1 MVALT
6 TRYRFSVEDYHRMA
20 DSGILATDDRLELI
34 NGEIISMSPIGSR
47 HIAVVNH
54 LTQYLVS
61 MCKAKALVQV
71 QNPILLGDHSEP
83 EPDLSVVKPRDDY
96 YASGLPTASDTLLV
110 IEVADATLEYDR
122 QIKLPLYARHSIAEA
137 WLVDLVTNRVEVHRQ
152 PTREGYEQMQRFEGD
167 QVVVSQSF
175 EEIQLTADSILLR

>member
-6 TRYRFSVEDYHRMA
+6 TRYRFSVADYHRMA

-96 YASGLPTASDTLLV
+96 YASGLPTAADTLLV

-122 QIKLPLYARHSIAEA
+122 QIKLPLYARHGIAEA

-152 PTREGYEQMQRFEGD
+152 PTREGYEQMQRFVGE
-167 QVVVSQSF
+167 QIVVSPSF